1 MPLIKEISNIDS
13 DAKLVLGQDIL
24 YAAQNSIDLTTGFE
38 VPFGADF
45 EAIIDYC
52 VPAVIANAVMDQPQD
67 NLSILVSGFIG
78 KINKTFSMQS
88 ELQIKIFGSKR
99 KEIISGV
106 NVDNVEV
113 SMLNEIS
120 KLEQGIYFLNV
131 SNGTDEINQKFL
143 IVE

>member
-1 MPLIKEISNIDS
+1 
-13 DAKLVLGQDIL
+13 L
-24 YAAQNSIDLTTGFE
+24 YAAQNSIDLTSGFE

-52 VPAVIANAVMDQPQD
+52 VPTVIANRVIDQTQD
-67 NLSILVSGFIG
+67 NLSILLSGFIG
-78 KINKTFSMQS
+78 KINKIFFLQS
-88 ELQIKIFGSKR
+88 DLQIKIFSSKT

-106 NVDNVEV
+106 NLDNIEV
-113 SMLNEIS
+113 SIMNEIS